1 MTVASVLK
9 LKYKSMKTTVC
20 WGIDIS
26 KETLDICILCPDGK
40 QITMQ
45 IKNKKSGIE
54 KAITKQVA
62 ELGGNWADHLFCME
76 NTGWYG
82 SLLLDALVEKTPAVY
97 VVNPLHLKRS
107 MGLTRGKNDEID
119 AIRIAQYA
127 SRFRDEL
134 KPFIVQ
140 SDRIKLIKICLTKRN
155 QLINTVKKLS
165 TSTREMNGFVSS
177 EIIASIKK
185 VERKTLQE
193 AKNAIKELDKIILET
208 IKACPELLNL
218 FNLVNSVPG
227 VGRVLAANLLVTTNE
242 FKRLTDPRKLASF
255 CGVVPFEHRSGT
267 SVYRKP
273 RVSHLADKKLK
284 CLLHMA
290 ALSTIRKDGA
300 FKQYLDERV
309 ARGKNKMSVLNAI
322 RNKILLRVCA
332 VVRDQKMYTE
342 RLVMS

>member
-1 MTVASVLK
+1 
-9 LKYKSMKTTVC
+9 MKTTVF

-26 KETLDICILCPDGK
+26 KETLDICILCPEGK
-40 QITMQ
+40 QISLQ
-45 IKNKKSGIE
+45 IKNKKSCIE
-54 KAITKQVA
+54 KVVAKQVA
-62 ELGGNWADHLFCME
+62 ALGGVWADHLFCME

-82 SLLLDALVEKTPAVY
+82 SLLLDVLVEKTAAVH
-97 VVNPLHLKRS
+97 VINPLQLKRS
-107 MGLTRGKNDEID
+107 MGLTRGKNDGID

-127 SRFRDEL
+127 SRFQDEL

-140 SDRIKLIKICLTKRN
+140 SEQIKLIKICLTKRN

-165 TSTREMNGFVSS
+165 TSTREMSGFVSS
-177 EIIASIKK
+177 EIIASMKK
-185 VERKTLQE
+185 VEQKTLRE
-193 AKNAIKELDKIILET
+193 AKNAIKELDKIILKT
-208 IKACPELLNL
+208 IKACPELLKL

-227 VGRVLAANLLVTTNE
+227 VGRILAANLLVTTNE
-242 FKRLTDPRKLASF
+242 FKRLNDPRKLASF

-267 SVYRKP
+267 SIYKKP

-290 ALSTIRKDGA
+290 ALSTIRKEGA
-300 FKQYLDERV
+300 FKAYLDRRV
-309 ARGKNKMSVLNAI
+309 AIGKNKMSILNAI
-322 RNKILLRVCA
+322 RNKIILRVCA